1 MSTQMSTHQ
10 PRQRWSL
17 RPSLLLKQTA
27 FVALVTI
34 VTGGTLILA
43 SESFARRM
51 VRDEIDQRLSLAA
64 ADRQALLQNYIHQ
77 QEGLVGQVAS
87 RTRLRQLVADRAAG
101 KIAPEEFRQ
110 QSAQILADA
119 RRSAKDFV
127 SISIADPHGTIITA
141 TDEIRVG
148 NDYGTDPDFVEGRR
162 QSNLGAPHR
171 IGETY
176 QSLLTAPV
184 LGNDGKLQA
193 VVIVVLDVQPMVDL
207 LASRAGLGESGETLI
222 GTLRDSTI
230 HLLLPARNALQL
242 VDIPVGRMPA
252 MALAVRGQSGLL
264 HP

>member
-1 MSTQMSTHQ
+1 MH
-10 PRQRWSL
+10 
-17 RPSLLLKQTA
+17 TA

-34 VTGGTLILA
+34 VTGATLIQA
-43 SESFARRM
+43 SEGFARRM

-127 SISIADPHGTIITA
+127 SISIADPHGTIITS
-141 TDEIRVG
+141 TDERSVG
-148 NDYGTDPDFVEGRR
+148 NDYGTDPDFMEGRR
-162 QSNLGAPHR
+162 KSNLGAPRR

-184 LGNDGKLQA
+184 LGNDGQLQA
-193 VVIVVLDVQPMVDL
+193 VVIVVLDVQSMVDL
-207 LASRAGLGESGETLI
+207 LAGRAGLGESGETLA
-222 GTLRDSTI
+222 GRFRNRTI
-230 HLLLPARNALQL
+230 HPLWPPRNAPHPPDCPLTGS
-242 VDIPVGRMPA
+242 P
-252 MALAVRGQSGLL
+252 ALAPPANGQ
-264 HP
+264 PA